1 MNDMGVVINHQKD
14 SIMKSK
20 ETLYSFDEI
29 RDLVIGTVETVSP
42 AKIEIAL
49 ETNSPRNTAINT
61 GVPVQFP
68 KINGYVIIP
77 NEAGALIGQITWLGV
92 HYSNYPKRKGFKDF
106 DLIDLPYPI
115 RKISITPLGVL
126 KKKSEEVYEVTR
138 GVYSYPSIG
147 DTVILPTQNQL
158 KAIAENNEEG
168 AFVKIG
174 TCPLAGNAPVRVNPD
189 KLFGRHVAVLGNTGS
204 GKSCSVAGMIRW
216 SLENAEKQKGS
227 NDLNARFIVLD
238 PNGEYKS
245 AFEGL
250 GEKINRIKVIL
261 DKDKANGVNHLKVPL
276 WMWNSYEWSSITG
289 ASSRAQRPILRQA
302 LRLIKGN
309 LNRKEDDTLVLKQY
323 FFRIKTE
330 IKTWLNDHRYKS
342 KATPVG
348 KHLETVGE
356 DCTNKKSEFP
366 VFEQEINDIQEALRG
381 PLKNRKRPTRDN
393 KDHYFISFKEEE
405 IKSVLESIEVL
416 LEKIGGPDIIKG
428 PNEDTPIPIESD
440 EHIPDLITELAR
452 EQNSEQFLEYLVT
465 RIRTMLSDERIASII
480 QSKDSP
486 DFLSWLITYLGSTDE
501 KQRPIISV
509 IDLSLVPQE
518 IIHLVIG
525 IISRII
531 FEATQRFK
539 KIHEIEL
546 PTVLVL
552 EEAHTFLRK
561 YNENNEEISAARLC
575 CQSFE
580 RIAREGRK
588 FGLGL
593 MLSSQRP
600 SELSPTVLSQC
611 NTFLLHRIVND
622 KDQQYVRSLIPDSM
636 GGLLDELPV
645 LPSRKAILT
654 GWAAPIPVLVEMNYL
669 PKEHQPDSQDPDFWK
684 VWVGEKE
691 VEVNWKQVVD
701 DWQRNIG
708 KKDEENGEEV

>member
-1 MNDMGVVINHQKD
+1 MNKN
-14 SIMKSK
+14 
-20 ETLYSFDEI
+20 LYSFDEI
-29 RDLVIGTVETVSP
+29 RDLVIGTVESVSP

-49 ETNSPRNTAINT
+49 ETSSPQNTAINT

-77 NEAGALIGQITWLGV
+77 NEAGALIGQITWTGV

-106 DLIDLPYPI
+106 DLIDLPFPI
-115 RKISITPLGVL
+115 RKMSITPLGVL
-126 KKKSEEVYEVTR
+126 KKKREAVYEVER

-147 DTVILPTQNQL
+147 DTVILPTQTQL
-158 KAIAENNEEG
+158 KAIAENNEEE

-174 TCPLAGNAPVRVNPD
+174 TCPLAGNAPVRINPD

-204 GKSCSVAGMIRW
+204 GKSCSVAGMVRW
-216 SLENAEKQKGS
+216 SLEEADKRKKSKG
-227 NDLNARFIVLD
+227 LNARFILLD
-238 PNGEYKS
+238 PNGEYKC

-250 GEKINRIKVIL
+250 GNKINRVKVVL
-261 DKDKANGVNHLKVPL
+261 DNERMDGINQLRVPL

-302 LRLIKGN
+302 LRLIKGS
-309 LNRKEDDTLVLKQY
+309 LDRKEDDTLVLKQY
-323 FFRIKTE
+323 FFRVKTE
-330 IKTWLNDHRYKS
+330 IKTWLNEHRYKS
-342 KATPVG
+342 KATSVG
-348 KHLETVGE
+348 KHLETVGV
-356 DCTNKKSEFP
+356 DCTNKKTDFP
-366 VFEQEINDIQEALRG
+366 DFEQEIVAIQNALRK
-381 PLKNRKRPTRDN
+381 PLTNRKKQTPDN
-393 KDHYFISFKEEE
+393 KDHYYVSFTEEE
-405 IKSVLESIEVL
+405 IKTILESIEEI

-428 PNEDTPIPIESD
+428 PNEDTPIRIESD

-486 DFLSWLITYLGSTDE
+486 DLFSWLVSYLGSTDE
-501 KQRPIISV
+501 GQHPKISI

-525 IISRII
+525 VISRII

-539 KIHEIEL
+539 KIHETEL
-546 PTVLVL
+546 PTVVVL

-561 YNENNEEISAARLC
+561 YNENNEEISASRLC

-684 VWVGEKE
+684 VWTGEKK
-691 VEVNWKQVVD
+691 VEVDWKQVVD
-701 DWQRNIG
+701 DWQGNMG
-708 KKDEENGEEV
+708 KMDVEKGEEE